1 MKKQTKN
8 GFTLVEIAIVLVIIG
23 LLIGGV
29 LRGQELI
36 SSGRVSA
43 IAAQQSAV
51 KTAYFGFVDR
61 YKFQPGD
68 ATTAQALLINTSTAP
83 ASVPSDGDVL
93 LADSA
98 AFFNNLAQAGF
109 LNCSPCSDTT
119 IVTAGTG
126 GAAATYTAPTVL
138 NNTNTLS
145 NLFAQPLVF
154 LSNVGTASGGTAVVG
169 SSTGGAINFLA
180 ATAEN
185 AKPMLTTGGAVS
197 SKVLSEL
204 DRKTDDGSA
213 SGGSLRYTDLI
224 ATTSI
229 AAPFASAATSGNCY
243 SGSAANGFAWK
254 VDPPANCQAVSLF

>member
-1 MKKQTKN
+1 MKKQIQS

-43 IAAQQSAV
+43 IAAQQSAI

-68 ATTAQALLINTSTAP
+68 ATAAQALMINARTAP

-98 AFFNNLAQAGF
+98 AFFNNIAQAGF
-109 LNCSPCSDTT
+109 LNCSPCSDASILTP
-119 IVTAGTG
+119 GTG
-126 GAAATYTAPTVL
+126 GAAATYTVPTVL
-138 NNTNTLS
+138 SNANTLS

-154 LSNVGTASGGTAVVG
+154 FSNLGTATGGTAVVG
-169 SSTGGAINFLA
+169 SNASGTINFLA
-180 ATAEN
+180 TTAEN

-197 SKVLSEL
+197 SKILAEL
-204 DRKTDDGSA
+204 DRKTDDGNA
-213 SGGSLRYTDLI
+213 SGGSVRYTDLV

-229 AAPFASAATSGNCY
+229 AAPFVVASVSSSCI
-243 SGSAANGFAWK
+243 SGSPATGFAWA
-254 VDPPANCQAVSLF
+254 VNPPANCQAVSLF